1 MAVSTQAGNSAD
13 PTAAAQ
19 IALEIEDFACC
30 RVRWAGWAWVYSTQP
45 TTSQAAGRRLHRA
58 HGKPAAD

>member
-13 PTAAAQ
+13 PTAAQ

-30 RVRWAGWAWVYSTQP
+30 RVRWAGWA
-45 TTSQAAGRRLHRA
+45 
-58 HGKPAAD
+58 

>member
-19 IALEIEDFACC
+19 IALEIEGFAYLP
-30 RVRWAGWAWVYSTQP
+30 RALGVGILSAVRAWREP
-45 TTSQAAGRRLHRA
+45 
-58 HGKPAAD
+58 